1 MANLADK
8 IKDKSLTVREA
19 VDNAGVSLVTK
30 GGEPTALAKNIEA
43 AGLSLDAPWDDIKSN
58 SFLIKLNEVGTEANF
73 TSLLKVENRVKQA
86 ASVADVP
93 YPYVTVFGA
102 GSKSVDIQVDG
113 KPLDCLLYTSD
124 AADE

>member
-58 SFLIKLNEVGTEANF
+58 FSTDHSSGFFVGPDE
-73 TSLLKVENRVKQA
+73 K
-86 ASVADVP
+86 
-93 YPYVTVFGA
+93 FGEF
-102 GSKSVDIQVDG
+102 GFG
-113 KPLDCLLYTSD
+113 N
-124 AADE
+124 